1 MKPLLILLI
10 LCTLVSC
17 GTASL
22 NERIFKCMERVSE
35 LGGDVRDSYDVCKEM
50 LTHKQPGDRTR
61 SNK

>member
-1 MKPLLILLI
+1 
-10 LCTLVSC
+10 
-17 GTASL
+17 
-22 NERIFKCMERVSE
+22 MERVSE